1 MENIGNR
8 LIEARKRLG
17 VALRE
22 ASEATK
28 IRTDYLQAMENGSFD
43 FSLPDIYKI
52 GFLKIYAKYLKLD
65 PAKFA
70 EDYTSQFTGA
80 GASSRE
86 NLGRLDAPGGASGH
100 STRDAGT
107 SDFDTGRAQNQA
119 ELVRLGIIF
128 GGTALALVLL
138 IGGGFYLYNHA
149 GSTDNGKPAA
159 ASNAPGPAATSN
171 APATLP
177 STTPPAPTSNRYV
190 FTATGNITNLHLL
203 QAEDQKSLFS
213 KPLNKGESL
222 PWTYSGNLQV
232 IVSQAQYLTIQVNG
246 GTPKGLSSNNH
257 PLQGEAN
264 FTCVATQWQ

>member
-70 EDYTSQFTGA
+70 EDYTSQFTGV

-86 NLGRLDAPGGASGH
+86 NLGRIDAPGGATGH
-100 STRDAGT
+100 STRDTGT
-107 SDFDTGRAQNQA
+107 SDFDTGRAQHQA
-119 ELVRLGIIF
+119 AMIRLGVYF
-128 GGTALALVLL
+128 GGAALVLVL
-138 IGGGFYLYNHA
+138 FIAGIVYLFDHA
-149 GSTDNGKPAA
+149 GSADNTNKGGATTSGITP
-159 ASNAPGPAATSN
+159 PPAATS
-171 APATLP
+171 PAQITA
-177 STTPPAPTSNRYV
+177 PPAPVTNNYV
-190 FTATGNITNLHLL
+190 FTATGNITSL
-203 QAEDQKSLFS
+203 QIIQGEDQKLTLSN
-213 KPLNKGESL
+213 KPLNKGSSL
-222 PWTYSGNLQV
+222 PINYKGSLQI
-232 IVSQAQYLTIQVNG
+232 IVSQAQFLTIQVNG
-246 GTPKGLSSNNH
+246 GTAKTLSSNNQRI
-257 PLQGEAN
+257 QGEAN
-264 FTCVATQWQ
+264 FICKAADWQ